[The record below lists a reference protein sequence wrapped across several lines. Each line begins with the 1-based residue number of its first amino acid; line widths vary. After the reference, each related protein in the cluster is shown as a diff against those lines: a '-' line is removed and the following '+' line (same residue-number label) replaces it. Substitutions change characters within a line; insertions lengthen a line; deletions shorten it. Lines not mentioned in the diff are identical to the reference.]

1 MKNSYIVV
9 ILIALFFVDGW
20 WTGILRWIIFKIIST
35 GIVGAAFKTL
45 VDVCAYH
52 PEIWES
58 SINLLSQPSNSE
70 LKFDCP
76 PGLIAAPN
84 HSHFPTSN
92 GCGADGLKIDI
103 EYLPYKD
110 HELCCNAHDICYDKC
125 HIIASMDVDEHRG
138 QCDKE
143 FKNCLIKICTLKSWQ
158 RYLICPFRIILTN
171 KYWNENCE
179 QPLIDDREKKCE
191 ASVEVLYES
200 VHGWGFSAYLN
211 AQSQACVCVPG

>member
-58 SINLLSQPSNSE
+58 SINLFSQPSNSE

-76 PGLIAAPN
+76 PG
-84 HSHFPTSN
+84 
-92 GCGADGLKIDI
+92 
-103 EYLPYKD
+103 
-110 HELCCNAHDICYDKC
+110 
-125 HIIASMDVDEHRG
+125 
-138 QCDKE
+138 
-143 FKNCLIKICTLKSWQ
+143 
-158 RYLICPFRIILTN
+158 
-171 KYWNENCE
+171 
-179 QPLIDDREKKCE
+179 
-191 ASVEVLYES
+191 
-200 VHGWGFSAYLN
+200 
-211 AQSQACVCVPG
+211 